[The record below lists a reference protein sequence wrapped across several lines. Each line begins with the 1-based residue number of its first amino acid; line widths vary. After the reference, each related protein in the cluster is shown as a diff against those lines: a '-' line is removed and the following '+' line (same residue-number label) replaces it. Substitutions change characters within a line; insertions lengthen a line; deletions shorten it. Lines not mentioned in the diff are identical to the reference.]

1 MKIEMGWAYG
11 THGRKESCIQGL
23 VERPEGKRLL
33 GRPCD
38 KGNYNIKI
46 GLKEVGLGGMDWID
60 LERTGQ
66 LPKKG
71 LCSVEL
77 SVTDCVCT
85 IGDL

>member
-1 MKIEMGWAYG
+1 
-11 THGRKESCIQGL
+11 
-23 VERPEGKRLL
+23 
-33 GRPCD
+33 
-38 KGNYNIKI
+38 
-46 GLKEVGLGGMDWID
+46 MDWID

-66 LPKKG
+66 LLKKG